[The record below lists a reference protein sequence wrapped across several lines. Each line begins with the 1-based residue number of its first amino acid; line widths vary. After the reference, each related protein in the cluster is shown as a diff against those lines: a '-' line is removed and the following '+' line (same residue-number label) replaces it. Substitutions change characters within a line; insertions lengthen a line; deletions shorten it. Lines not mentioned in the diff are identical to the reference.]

1 MVLMFDFAFVDLCL
15 NWLYHMRR
23 FRFGPVIFQIGTNN
37 KPTTTTKTSTNLKVY
52 SETCQASKMERFA
65 KTIKNFI

>member
-1 MVLMFDFAFVDLCL
+1 
-15 NWLYHMRR
+15 MRR
-23 FRFGPVIFQIGTNN
+23 FRFGPVIFQTGTNN

-65 KTIKNFI
+65 KAIKNFI